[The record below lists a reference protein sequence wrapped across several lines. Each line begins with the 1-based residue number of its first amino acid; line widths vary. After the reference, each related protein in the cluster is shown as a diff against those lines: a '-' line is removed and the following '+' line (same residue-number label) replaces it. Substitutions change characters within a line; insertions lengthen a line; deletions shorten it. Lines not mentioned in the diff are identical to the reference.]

1 MSSGHHTG
9 LDWGP
14 SYPPPPITNGVVP
27 RSVATADTGA
37 VGLSDPPK
45 DPYALTGKGCTGQNQ
60 DMQSSPWLRP
70 SGLGPPPKNH
80 PMGAFHHPPPVDYWN
95 TPNVLPMGL
104 DGTGLQISSVHPSV
118 LGTSDG
124 MLSNHVSSPPVARHP
139 RAVQQLRPNPQ
150 NQRYKRT
157 SDDKDSSQ
165 SRIPKKSRS
174 EMDSRHQEHAKPAA
188 DPEKGVKA
196 LTQKQHDKIK
206 QREVLQKQK
215 VEAQQSRDRAE
226 TELHDIQKQVQDI
239 SSLSDLRP
247 VGTNDDALM
256 LSPNKFDDIIAPP
269 EPSHDIQSEC
279 TLSTSFIS
287 QIKPGHIIEGQCP
300 HPRSTEHDTKEDI
313 PINVDTHVLL
323 SSLVSNPD
331 YRRSDRTI
339 VHLAKVIFDNDGP
352 AIILTSTEE
361 STTPRSPAAEGGDAL
376 VVRDTTSVFRAQMNM
391 TIHPNGFQY
400 VQLYEHDDTTIQLGI
415 YGIEQ
420 PIPVRVHP
428 SLRYI
433 MHRSM
438 QSFVGT
444 HRQQLYSYNNNDDA
458 RTPKIHHFYKPKR
471 DGPMELSARGDKIT
485 FAAVRMFATYRDKGS
500 AIVTVKCTSDPDD
513 IEKSILSIYEP
524 NRHTTFPLHDITL
537 KQIVSS
543 KVKGVSVPES
553 LQISVPLTTEG
564 DQTVTHHTMAFQLM
578 PSDVKTGVSITIVA
592 TTLNN
597 VRITDIASRRAKS
610 EPNSI
615 DNKLKAFLA
624 DTEPSKTTIILVDSN
639 KMSHDTN
646 FSHVQNESTSAHPMR
661 LLSSPGLKMGQ
672 AAALASTLSKPI
684 ASFVTALMS
693 DQHRTWL
700 HHVPERGHLGKEI
713 ARDKYITHYVNK
725 LAQHLITIS
734 EQCVVTTILVI
745 PSIPHDPNS
754 DVQELVRARLTET
767 LLSHYKI
774 VIIDQ
779 YDGDDGT
786 STQRRRAWQ
795 ADEASYYGHPSSPP
809 QQPTFTQ
816 AAQLDMCSALC
827 YRARLL
833 SATYEAE
840 RITAVGQ
847 GSYLY
852 QNDTGLPDDTGYDD
866 TESPLKELSI
876 CDAKPSACMHSGA
889 PEQRQ
894 LFFDSHDLL
903 THMQTNFGLKEY
915 GAKEGT
921 PHSAV
926 FNMLESSAEF
936 FVTSY
941 EYTDEAILH
950 AVSTRVAD
958 LHLLRHEPTSMNLNS
973 LTRKY
978 GDNNYAKHIV
988 RQASAYLGPA
998 REKPL
1003 SYSTQIALCS
1013 THEFSSSLSNASL
1026 KVDARLESEHTED
1039 DLKDALHDSFAHD
1052 QKCRVLR
1059 SLNEINQH
1067 LEHGITNVSLL
1078 PKRDVVPQKFRDKHK
1093 FYAIKK
1099 QNDTKAGITRWEPQS
1114 GTLRDLQYSAAIS
1127 GLPLSLIHVTPTRAE
1142 PYEIKFFDK
1151 YKTMEDSISST
1162 GNDVSLDTFSL
1173 ASPAERLKHYIRTKL
1188 TEGHLIIL
1196 QIHTGPQQYH
1206 FATVTKLRTPL
1217 AEGFHDLYIPVSNI
1231 GSASSTSD
1239 VVKDILA
1246 AKGIPHEHVQ
1256 PALPAAPA
1264 PQNPAPATAGPSSEL
1279 PPDPPAA
1286 ETAGAEV
1293 VVADADSSSTSTPPP
1308 TDGGTG
1314 GHDDDAP
1321 LWDPNL
1327 TEDGQHNNGNAAEPP
1342 HTNHTPY

>member
-45 DPYALTGKGCTGQNQ
+45 DPYALTGQGCTGQNQ

-70 SGLGPPPKNH
+70 PGLGLPPKNH
-80 PMGAFHHPPPVDYWN
+80 PMGVLHQPPPVDYWG
-95 TPNVLPMGL
+95 TPNTLPMGQ
-104 DGTGLQISSVHPSV
+104 DGTGLQTSSVHPSV
-118 LGTSDG
+118 LGTNNG
-124 MLSNHVSSPPVARHP
+124 MISNPISSPPVARHP

-150 NQRYKRT
+150 NHRYKRT
-157 SDDKDSSQ
+157 SDEKDSSQ

-174 EMDSRHQEHAKPAA
+174 DMDSRHQEHAKPAA
-188 DPEKGVKA
+188 DPEKGVKV
-196 LTQKQHDKIK
+196 LTQQQLDKLK
-206 QREVLQKQK
+206 QRETLQQQK

-226 TELHDIQKQVQDI
+226 TELHDIQKQVRDI

-247 VGTNDDALM
+247 VGTNDDVPM

-269 EPSHDIQSEC
+269 EPSHDIQSEPS
-279 TLSTSFIS
+279 LVS
-287 QIKPGHIIEGQCP
+287 QIKPEHIIARQYP
-300 HPRSTEHDTKEDI
+300 HPRSTEHDIKEDI
-313 PINVDTHVLL
+313 PINIDTHVLL

-339 VHLAKVIFDNDGP
+339 VHLANVIFDNDGP
-352 AIILTSTEE
+352 SIILKSTKE
-361 STTPRSPAAEGGDAL
+361 STTPHPPVAEGGGAL
-376 VVRDTTSVFRAQMNM
+376 VVRDTTSVFRTQLNM

-400 VQLYEHDDTTIQLGI
+400 VQLYEHDATTIQLGI

-428 SLRYI
+428 SLRHI

-438 QSFVGT
+438 QTFVGF
-444 HRQQLYSYNNNDDA
+444 HRQQVNSYNDDTH
-458 RTPKIHHFYKPKR
+458 TPKIHHFYKSKN
-471 DGPMELSARGDKIT
+471 DGPMELSTHGDKIT
-485 FAAVRMFATYRDKGS
+485 FATVRMFATYREKGK

-513 IEKSILSIYEP
+513 IENSTLSIYEP
-524 NRHTTFPLHDITL
+524 NRHTVFPLHDITI
-537 KQIVSS
+537 KQVAGSR
-543 KVKGVSVPES
+543 VKGVPVPES
-553 LQISVPLTTEG
+553 LQISVPLTTKG
-564 DQTVTHHTMAFQLM
+564 DQTVTRHTMAFQLM
-578 PSDVKTGVSITIVA
+578 PSDVKLGLSVSIVA

-597 VRITDIASRRAKS
+597 VRITDIASRRAKD

-615 DNKLKAFLA
+615 DNKLKTFFD
-624 DTEPSKTTIILVDSN
+624 DTEPSKTTIILADSN
-639 KMSHDTN
+639 KMSHDIN
-646 FSHVQNESTSAHPMR
+646 FSHVQNESSSAHPMR

-672 AAALASTLSKPI
+672 AAALASTLPKQI
-684 ASFVTALMS
+684 ASFVTLLMS

-700 HHVPERGHLGKEI
+700 HLVPEKGHFGKEI
-713 ARDKYITHYVNK
+713 ARDKYITQYVNK

-734 EQCVVTTILVI
+734 EQCIVTAILLI

-786 STQRRRAWQ
+786 SAQRRRAWQ
-795 ADEASYYGHPSSPP
+795 ADEASYYGHPSSSP

-833 SATYEAE
+833 SATYNAA
-840 RITAVGQ
+840 RITAVAQ

-852 QNDTGLPDDTGYDD
+852 QNSTGLPDDTGYDD
-866 TESPLKELSI
+866 TMTPLTELSI
-876 CDAKPSACMHSGA
+876 CDTKPSASMHSGA
-889 PEQRQ
+889 AEQRQ
-894 LFFDSHDLL
+894 LYFDSHDLL
-903 THMQTNFGLKEY
+903 SHMQANFHLKEY
-915 GAKEGT
+915 DAKEGT
-921 PHSAV
+921 PHYAV
-926 FNMLESSAEF
+926 FNMLQSSTEF
-936 FVTSY
+936 YVTSY
-941 EYTDEAILH
+941 ENTDEAILH
-950 AVSTRVAD
+950 TVSTRVAD
-958 LHLLRHEPTSMNLNS
+958 LHLQRHEPTSVNLNA

-988 RQASAYLGPA
+988 RQTAAYFEPA

-1013 THEFSSSLSNASL
+1013 THAVSSTMTNASL

-1039 DLKDALHDSFAHD
+1039 DLKDALYDSFAHD
-1052 QKCRVLR
+1052 QKCRVLH
-1059 SLNEINQH
+1059 SLTEINQH
-1067 LEHGITNVSLL
+1067 LAHAITNVSLS
-1078 PKRDVVPQKFRDKHK
+1078 PKRDVIPTKFRDKHK
-1093 FYAIKK
+1093 FLAIKK
-1099 QNDTKAGITRWEPQS
+1099 QNDTKAGVMRWEPQS

-1151 YKTMEDSISST
+1151 YKTMDDSISSAGT
-1162 GNDVSLDTFSL
+1162 NVPLDAFPL

-1196 QIHTGPQQYH
+1196 QIHTGPQQHH

-1217 AEGFHDLYIPVSNI
+1217 DKGFHDHYIPVTNI
-1231 GSASSTSD
+1231 VSASTSD
-1239 VVKDILA
+1239 VVNDILA
-1246 AKGIPHEHVQ
+1246 AKGIPHKRAQ
-1256 PALPAAPA
+1256 PTLAAAPA
-1264 PQNPAPATAGPSSEL
+1264 LQNPSPATAGPSPEL
-1279 PPDPPAA
+1279 PSDPPAA
-1286 ETAGAEV
+1286 ETDGTDG
-1293 VVADADSSSTSTPPP
+1293 VVADADATSASTPSAPLG
-1308 TDGGTG
+1308 DGAGGT
-1314 GHDDDAP
+1314 DDGMSQF
-1321 LWDPNL
+1321 LS
-1327 TEDGQHNNGNAAEPP
+1327 EDGQHSNNGAAASSHSD
-1342 HTNHTPY
+1342 HTSN